1 MINLHTTDDRKLN
14 NLRGAICDYL
24 DDGKLVEL
32 AKDLRFILND
42 EKEKFKK
49 MARHYDIVLNCLQDF
64 LLKACESEL
73 LKRITIGMEDLIK
86 ECNEQEAGNGK

>member
-1 MINLHTTDDRKLN
+1 MNNLYTTDDRKLQ

-32 AKDLRFILND
+32 AKDLKFILND

-49 MARHYDIVLNCLQDF
+49 MARHYDIVLNCLQDL

-73 LKRITIGMEDLIK
+73 LKRITVDMEDLVK
-86 ECNEQEAGNGK
+86 EWRVTENE